1 MEPDAESLQSVCGE
15 LLSLGAPAEIE
26 AETATVAERFWRL
39 RERLEERV
47 ATLGVAQAEHQT
59 YHDDLHDCERW
70 ILETS
75 FKLMSQNAAPCSSL
89 ESTQEQLENHL
100 ATMHEIANKQRQVRN
115 IIVIFNITPF
125 SLPD

>member
-1 MEPDAESLQSVCGE
+1 MEPDVESLQSVCGE

-26 AETATVAERFWRL
+26 AETAAVAERYWHL

-47 ATLGVAQAEHQT
+47 SALGVAQAEHQA

-100 ATMHEIANKQRQVRN
+100 ATMHEIANKQRQVRRFAL
-115 IIVIFNITPF
+115 IVR
-125 SLPD
+125 LR